1 MSEKDSKVVSI
12 LDRRASKAVEEEAE
26 PAPEVLEPSPRER
39 NADVK
44 PMVVNRNEVD
54 PRELIRG
61 GRGTARDRD
70 RAILLLDRRCDQAN
84 RNIAT
89 IVREFDKTREA
100 TGQGFREYL
109 SITEQ
114 VINRQDAI
122 VEWHHRP
129 WYRRI
134 FRKPPA
140 LPKVELLTDGTA
152 VEVHEDAAA
161 ASPPAEIQQ
170 APEQPPAETSGGAS
184 TEAPPPAPEVTIGG
198 TGNLAQDPEPTK
210 PVVH

>member
-1 MSEKDSKVVSI
+1 VSEKDSKVVSI
-12 LDRRASKAVEEEAE
+12 LDRRASKAVEEEPV
-26 PAPEVLEPSPRER
+26 PAPETTEPPPRER

-152 VEVHEDAAA
+152 VEVHEEAAA
-161 ASPPAEIQQ
+161 
-170 APEQPPAETSGGAS
+170 T
-184 TEAPPPAPEVTIGG
+184 PPPAPEA
-198 TGNLAQDPEPTK
+198 NAAQPGAGENQAQPPDPTK
-210 PVVH
+210 PMVH